1 MKKIII
7 ANWKANLSL
16 AQARS
21 LAKKLAASRPAKNL
35 TAVLCPD
42 FVALGEMANRLKK
55 SAFLLGAQD
64 CSAFLPGAH
73 TGEVAA
79 AVLKQGGVKYVIIGH
94 SERRANGENSK
105 TISQKIQ
112 QVVAE
117 KLIPIICVG
126 ETAGERRLKKTKIVL
141 AKQLQEVLAPLPSKH
156 VKSPLIFAYEPVWAI
171 GSGLT
176 PEPLETAE
184 ICAMMKNLAAKAGFS
199 RVTVI
204 YGGSV
209 TDQNAGEYL
218 QYPAIAGLLVGGA
231 SLDARRFRRLLNF

>member
-1 MKKIII
+1 MNKIII
-7 ANWKANLSL
+7 ANWKANLL
-16 AQARS
+16 PTQARS
-21 LAKKLAASRPAKNL
+21 LTKKFTAERPAKNL

-42 FVALGEMANRLKK
+42 FVALSETASLLKK

-73 TGEVAA
+73 TGEVTAA
-79 AVLKQGGVKYVIIGH
+79 ALKQCGAKYVIIGH

-112 QVVAE
+112 QAVAE

-126 ETAGERRLKKTKIVL
+126 ETAGERRLKKTKTVL
-141 AKQLQEVLAPLPSKH
+141 AKQLQEVLAPLPGNYA
-156 VKSPLIFAYEPVWAI
+156 KSPLIFAYEPVWAI

-184 ICAMMKNLAAKAGFS
+184 ICAMIKNLAAKAGFS

-204 YGGSV
+204 YGGSI

-218 QYPAIAGLLVGGA
+218 QQSAISGLLVGGA
-231 SLDARRFRRLLNF
+231 SLDARRFRRLLNL